1 MSPNSKDN
9 TIRSGIL
16 TWAKHHP
23 RDLPWKGTSDPYR
36 IWVSEIILQ
45 QTRVQQGTPYYHR
58 FIETFPDVF
67 SLAAAS
73 IDDLYK
79 VWEGLGYYRRARH
92 LHEAAQRIVTEFE
105 GNFPTNYN
113 EILSLKGVGPYAA
126 AAIGSFAFG
135 LPHPVIDGNVQRV
148 MARLYGIHAEIDS
161 TQGKKEVQ
169 RVVSG
174 VFDESDPAAFNQA
187 IMDFG
192 ALLCKPKNPICS
204 NCPLSASCYAWKNQI
219 VHKLPRKKV
228 KKPRKQRFFYYLV
241 FRNETDIWIRKREAN
256 DVWQHLYEFY
266 LIEHPE
272 PKPWSEILNSLPS
285 EIEVLHTSETYRQ
298 LLTHQQINASFCEV
312 YLPTDNELKNVAYM
326 MRINQEKLGNFA
338 FPKVIDCYLGDNS
351 VTLNLAF

>member
-1 MSPNSKDN
+1 MLPNSKDK

-16 TWAKHHP
+16 TWAQQHP
-23 RDLPWKGTSDPYR
+23 RDLPWKDTSDPYR

-58 FIETFPDVF
+58 FIETFPNVF
-67 SLAAAS
+67 KLASAS

-92 LHEAAQRIVTEFE
+92 MHEAAQRIVNEFE
-105 GNFPTNYN
+105 GNFPTSYD

-148 MARLYGIHAEIDS
+148 MARLYGIHAETDS
-161 TQGKKEVQ
+161 TAGKKEVEK
-169 RVVSG
+169 VVSG
-174 VFDESDPAAFNQA
+174 VFDKNDPATFNQA

-192 ALLCKPKNPICS
+192 ALHCKPQNPSCAD
-204 NCPLSASCYAWKNQI
+204 CPLSGSCYAWKNQI
-219 VHKLPRKKV
+219 VHQLPRKKT
-228 KKPRKQRFFYYLV
+228 KKPRKERFFYYLV

-266 LIEHPE
+266 LVEHSE
-272 PKPWSEILNSLPS
+272 PKPWSEILNLLPP
-285 EIEVLHTSETYRQ
+285 EIEVLHTSEAYRQ
-298 LLTHQQINASFCEV
+298 LLTHQQIHASFSEV
-312 YLPTDNELKNVAYM
+312 YLPTDYELRNVQDM
-326 MRINQEKLGNFA
+326 MRINQEKLENFA
-338 FPKVIDCYLGDNS
+338 FPKVIDCYLRDNS